1 MLSRLARGLYS
12 LGRVVERSQHVARIL
27 EVNHK
32 MSLERS
38 SSDDGEIWSAISE
51 SFDCELTAPDERSL
65 YGELVLS
72 ADHPYSVLRC
82 ISEARDEGR
91 SMREQISEEM
101 WIHLNRTHLE
111 LQSVTYERVIVIG
124 RSEFNR
130 RVEVFADA
138 LHGLADDTMIRDDS
152 WAFLRLGKFTE
163 RARMVCRI
171 LEIKRKS
178 VSSDLDGGPV
188 DVHQW
193 QALLRSLSGYEP
205 YRRAYDA
212 RVVPPRVLEFVL
224 QRSDFPRSLF
234 CALLDIQKALAI
246 VSSGSERQA
255 ELDLHLV
262 QLMDEI
268 KSIDTSLIATAGLFE
283 IELGK
288 LEESCSDIEDAI
300 ELAYFTSL
308 RPSSV
313 PILVSPGAG
322 LVSQQ

>member
-38 SSDDGEIWSAISE
+38 SNDDGEIWSAISE
-51 SFDCELTAPDERSL
+51 SFDCGLRAPDERSL
-65 YGELVLS
+65 YTALVLS
-72 ADHPYSVLRC
+72 PEHPYSVLRC

-111 LQSVTYERVIVIG
+111 LQSLTYERVIVIG

-130 RVEVFADA
+130 RIEVFSDA

-152 WAFLRLGKFTE
+152 WAFLRLGKFME

-171 LEIKRKS
+171 LEIKLKS

-212 RVVPPRVLEFVL
+212 RVMPSRVLEFVL
-224 QRSDFPRSLF
+224 QRPDFPRSLF
-234 CALLDIQKALAI
+234 CALLDIQNALAI
-246 VSSGSERQA
+246 VSSGSERQS
-255 ELDLHLV
+255 ELDLKVV
-262 QLMDEI
+262 QLMEDI
-268 KSIDTSLIATAGLFE
+268 KSIDSSVISTTGLFE
-283 IELGK
+283 RELEK
-288 LEESCSDIEDAI
+288 LEESCSVIDEFVD
-300 ELAYFTSL
+300 LAYFTSL